1 MLWYKSW
8 LDTRWRFLIGF
19 FILLV
24 MACGTLFDYLATM
37 KLMPLAKS
45 IDVSSELGR
54 RLKETIEIEREFRG
68 FVWVQ
73 WFRQNLSQVGTLFAI
88 LIGSGGLL
96 SRTSGAALFTLSLPV
111 TRREL
116 LGSRAATGL
125 AELLALA
132 VVPSLVIPLA
142 APAVGQSYSLA
153 DSLVHGGC
161 MFAAAAVF
169 FSLAVLLSTMFDDL
183 WRPLLIACAVA
194 FVIATIELVLGDAV
208 TLRTFGIF
216 HVMSAESY
224 FRSGSIPWLGLLTM
238 SLAAAGMLFAATVSI
253 AQRDF

>member
-45 IDVSSELGR
+45 IDVSGELGR

-88 LIGSGGLL
+88 LIGSGGVL
-96 SRTSGAALFTLSLPV
+96 SRTAGAALFTLSLPV

-132 VVPSLVIPLA
+132 VVPSLLIPLA
-142 APAVGQSYSLA
+142 APAIGQSYSVV
-153 DSLVHGGC
+153 DSLVHGLC

-194 FVIATIELVLGDAV
+194 LVIGTIELVAGNLAPFG
-208 TLRTFGIF
+208 TFGIF

-238 SLAAAGMLFAATVSI
+238 SLVTAGMLYAATVSI

>member
-24 MACGTLFDYLATM
+24 MACGTLYDYLATM
-37 KLMPLAKS
+37 KLLPLAKS
-45 IDVSSELGR
+45 IDMSGELGR
-54 RLKETIEIEREFRG
+54 RLKETIDFEREFRG

-96 SRTSGAALFTLSLPV
+96 SRASGAALFTLSLPV

-142 APAVGQSYSLA
+142 APAIGQSYSVA
-153 DSLVHGGC
+153 DALVHAAC
-161 MFAAAAVF
+161 MFTAAAVF
-169 FSLAVLLSTMFDDL
+169 FRLAVLLSTMFDDL
-183 WRPLLIACAVA
+183 WRPLLISCAVA
-194 FVIATIELVLGDAV
+194 FVIGTIELVAGNAAPFGTV
-208 TLRTFGIF
+208 GIF

-224 FRSGSIPWLGLLTM
+224 FHSGSVPWVGLMTM
-238 SLAAAGMLFAATVSI
+238 SLAAAGMLYAAAVSI
-253 AQRDF
+253 ARRDF